1 MDYGIE
7 VEEMLKEKVALQSFR
22 SHSVMEL
29 IQNRAVRWQL
39 LTIVVTFTA
48 LQLCG
53 INAVSN
59 TTQTRYLHRSSK
71 TLTATSPSTWRF
83 TSVALMISTG
93 PVRCGGDH
101 FICCPL
107 HETNYATLL
116 SRCTFILS
124 TCFEPQE
131 SMSSSYVTQ
140 PWAQGCVR

>member
-39 LTIVVTFTA
+39 LTIIVTFTA

-59 TTQTRYLHRSSK
+59 TTQTRHVS
-71 TLTATSPSTWRF
+71 A
-83 TSVALMISTG
+83 
-93 PVRCGGDH
+93 
-101 FICCPL
+101 
-107 HETNYATLL
+107 
-116 SRCTFILS
+116 
-124 TCFEPQE
+124 QE
-131 SMSSSYVTQ
+131 
-140 PWAQGCVR
+140 